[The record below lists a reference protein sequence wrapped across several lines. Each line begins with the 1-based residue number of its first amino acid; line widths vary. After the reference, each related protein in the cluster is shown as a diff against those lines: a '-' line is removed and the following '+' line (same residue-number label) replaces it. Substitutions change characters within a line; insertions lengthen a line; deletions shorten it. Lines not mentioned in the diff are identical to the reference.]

1 MPMVPGWRRNPK
13 ILRADEWGQPNIEVF
28 GSKEEVLTRTRGLG
42 EVLRVKEVLNPQNRG
57 GLGGWISQGEVQR
70 LRSTSFPRRGGLDRW
85 ISKEEVQR
93 LGSDRREEI
102 LSN

>member
-1 MPMVPGWRRNPK
+1 MA
-13 ILRADEWGQPNIEVF
+13 RADEWDQPNIEVLR
-28 GSKEEVLTRTRGLG
+28 SKEEVLTRTRGLG

-57 GLGGWISQGEVQR
+57 GLGGWISQGEVQW
-70 LRSTSFPRRGGLDRW
+70 LRSKSHPRRGGLDRW

-93 LGSDRREEI
+93 LGSARRGEV